1 MRQGLSQSLKL
12 ELITNKKYTI
22 MNLLEKIDDLRAKS
36 VTPERFEK
44 VWGVTI
50 EEHMKQLMTIIDE
63 IDKASEKE
71 A

>member
-1 MRQGLSQSLKL
+1 
-12 ELITNKKYTI
+12 

-36 VTPERFEK
+36 VTSERFEK

-50 EEHMKQLMTIIDE
+50 EEHMKQLMQIVEDIDAATE
-63 IDKASEKE
+63 SETSASGKQ

>member
-1 MRQGLSQSLKL
+1 
-12 ELITNKKYTI
+12 

-44 VWGVTI
+44 VWGVTV
-50 EEHMKQLMTIIDE
+50 EEHMRQLMKIIDE
-63 IDKASEKE
+63 IDEASEKE

>member
-1 MRQGLSQSLKL
+1 
-12 ELITNKKYTI
+12 

-44 VWGVTI
+44 VWGVTV
-50 EEHMKQLMTIIDE
+50 EEHMRQLMKIIDE
-63 IDKASEKE
+63 IDEASEKD

>member
-1 MRQGLSQSLKL
+1 
-12 ELITNKKYTI
+12 

-50 EEHMKQLMTIIDE
+50 EEHMKQLMAIVDE
-63 IDKASEKE
+63 IDKASENE